1 MKRMSRTTWL
11 VICIVAMTFIFISCS
26 KESSSGN
33 NGSAITKENIA
44 GSYMLTAATGSIP
57 GLPPQNVYDSIPPC
71 QRDDIYKLNL
81 DYSMDY
87 VDAGTKCVP
96 PGDAVSTWSLSGT
109 TKIIIGTDTATIQS
123 FNGKTLVVSSVVTIV
138 GIAVTTTDT
147 FTKQ

>member
-1 MKRMSRTTWL
+1 MKKISRVKWISVAL
-11 VICIVAMTFIFISCS
+11 VSMIVFALSCS
-26 KESSSGN
+26 KDSSTNS
-33 NGSAITKENIA
+33 SAVTKENIA

-81 DYSMDY
+81 DYTMDY
-87 VDAGTKCVP
+87 IDAGTKCVP
-96 PGDAVSTWSLSGT
+96 PGDDTTSWSLSGT
-109 TKIIIGTDTATIQS
+109 TQIIIGGDTATIQS

>member
-1 MKRMSRTTWL
+1 MIKISRAKWMSVAL
-11 VICIVAMTFIFISCS
+11 VSVIMIVVSCS
-26 KESSSGN
+26 KSNSTN
-33 NGSAITKENIA
+33 TSAITKDNIA

-71 QRDDIYKLNL
+71 QRDDIYKLNP
-81 DYSMDY
+81 DYTMNY
-87 VDAGTKCVP
+87 IDAGTKCVP
-96 PGDAVSTWSLSGT
+96 PGDTTSTWNLNGSKLV
-109 TKIIIGTDTATIQS
+109 IGVDTATIQS